1 MIELSPESKV
11 AVIGCGTMGNG
22 IAQVAAQNGH
32 QVVVYDTSN
41 EALKKAEAAMNA
53 NLDKLVAKNKI
64 SDTERNDILNRLS
77 YSNDFSQIAGSEFA
91 IEAIIENLEIKQ
103 KLFQNL
109 EELLG
114 ENAIL
119 ATNTSSLSVG
129 SIAFACKYPE
139 RVIGVHFF
147 NPAPVMKLVEIIPGI
162 LTDKNVLTE
171 TRNLIDNW
179 GKVSAVAKDTPGFI
193 VNRIARPFYGEAL
206 KIYEEGIA
214 DFATIDHAMITHGGF
229 KMGPFELMDFIGND
243 VNYKVTE
250 TVFEQMYFDRRYI
263 PSITQKRYSEAGL
276 LGRKSGRGFY
286 DYSENAQKPEPDK
299 NIDLSI
305 AIFERILFMLINE
318 AVDAVFMNIASPID
332 IDNAMTK
339 AVNYPKGLLKWCD
352 EIGAEE
358 ILTMLEIMQDHYG
371 DDRYR
376 PSPLLRTMAQDNKK
390 FFGK

>member
-1 MIELSPESKV
+1 MIELTPESKI

-22 IAQVAAQNGH
+22 IAQVAAQSGH
-32 QVVVYDTSN
+32 KVVVYDTSKD
-41 EALKKAEAAMNA
+41 ALSNAEAKMQSI
-53 NLDKLVAKNKI
+53 LDKLSAKSKI
-64 SDTERNDILNRLS
+64 TIDEKNSILNNLN
-77 YSNDFSQIAGSEFA
+77 YTDDFNQIDGADFV
-91 IEAIIENLEIKQ
+91 IEAIIENLDIKQ

-109 EELLG
+109 EELLN

-129 SIAFACKYPE
+129 SIAYACKYPE

-147 NPAPVMKLVEIIPGI
+147 NPAPIMKLVEIIPGL
-162 LTDKNVLTE
+162 LTSNQVLAE

-179 GKVSAVAKDTPGFI
+179 GKISAVAKDTPGFI

-206 KIYEEGIA
+206 KIFEEGIA
-214 DFATIDHAMITHGGF
+214 DFATIDYAMVNHGGF

-250 TVFEQMYFDRRYI
+250 TVFEQMYYDRRYM
-263 PSITQKRYSEAGL
+263 PSITQKRYAEAGL
-276 LGRKSGRGFY
+276 YGRKSGRGFY
-286 DYSENAQKPEPDK
+286 DYSENSEKLKPDTNK
-299 NIDLSI
+299 DLTISI
-305 AIFERILFMLINE
+305 FDRILYMLINE
-318 AVDAVFMNIASPID
+318 AVDAVFMNIATPAD

-358 ILTMLEIMQDHYG
+358 ILTMLEIMQDHFG

-376 PSPLLRTMAQDNKK
+376 PSPLLRTMSKVK
-390 FFGK
+390 SKIFE